1 LPPVT
6 PYAIL
11 PAMNNRREETRQ
23 IPDHHTYTLEELRN
37 IIRAFVDERDWEQFH
52 TPKNLAMSVAIEA
65 GELMECFQWE
75 PEAGIYEEADVARA
89 ADELADV
96 LIYCLAMSN
105 ALGLEDL
112 AAVILDKLERSGRKY
127 PAETFRGRFR

>member
-1 LPPVT
+1 
-6 PYAIL
+6 
-11 PAMNNRREETRQ
+11 M
-23 IPDHHTYTLEELRN
+23 PDHHSYTLQELRN

-75 PEAGIYEEADVARA
+75 PEAGPHQEADVARA

-96 LIYCLAMSN
+96 LIYCLAMAN

-112 AAVILDKLERSGRKY
+112 AAVLLDKLERSGRKY
-127 PAETFRGRFR
+127 PAEAFRGRFR

>member
-1 LPPVT
+1 
-6 PYAIL
+6 
-11 PAMNNRREETRQ
+11 M
-23 IPDHHTYTLEELRN
+23 PDHHPYTLEELRD

-75 PEAGIYEEADVARA
+75 PEGGAHGEADVAHA
-89 ADELADV
+89 ADELSDV
-96 LIYCLAMSN
+96 LIYCLAMAN

-112 AAVILDKLERSGRKY
+112 GAIVLDKLERSGRKY
-127 PAETFRGRFR
+127 PAEAFRGRFR